1 MKKILLSL
9 GMIALVAGIVW
20 GVTGAF
26 YNDEETSTGNI
37 FVAGSID
44 LKVDHLKQTYNGDDC
59 ETCSLTLYSG
69 DGGAKVVAGENTVL
83 NVFPFPAVLVTPTPI
98 TEQYW
103 TTHPIAEWI
112 WASPATLVG
121 DDGSE
126 GQITYTFEH
135 DFQWWGEA
143 VDVDLVFDVAADN
156 QYQILLND
164 VVIATGVG
172 SAQYT
177 TLDPV
182 VEATF
187 LGQVVPGQNTLTFI
201 VTNLVNT
208 PGNNTPLNNPG
219 GLLYHLK
226 VERDPEDCNSN
237 TEFQNACRLWVEK
250 DLEEGDSFFNFGDIK
265 PGDEGTNVISLH
277 VYDNDAYACLIVHN
291 KDDQENGIQES
302 EDGDLPNQGNP
313 SGFGELSNYLDVFTW
328 SDNNQNG
335 EYDNG
340 ETSIG
345 GPAPL
350 ASFGSIMSLDPS
362 NQGFLTA
369 TTTKYVGVA
378 WCAGN
383 LTLEEGE
390 LVCDGSGMEN
400 DAQSDSFSASLTAY
414 AVQTRNNPN
423 FSCADIA
430 DDYNSPED
438 EDEPVLQL
446 KPVAPA
452 QPNI

>member
-69 DGGAKVVAGENTVL
+69 DGGAQVVAGNNTVL
-83 NVFPFPAVLVTPTPI
+83 NVFPFPAVLVTPTSI
-98 TEQYW
+98 TNQYW
-103 TTHPIAEWI
+103 TTHPIAQWI

-121 DDGSE
+121 DDGSNGE
-126 GQITYTFEH
+126 IVYTFEH
-135 DFQWWGEA
+135 EFNWWGEA
-143 VDVDLVFDVAADN
+143 VEVDLEFDVAADN
-156 QYQILLND
+156 QYEILLNG
-164 VVIATGVG
+164 VSIATGVG

-177 TLDPV
+177 TLDSV
-182 VEATF
+182 AEGAF
-187 LGQVVPGQNTLTFI
+187 LAQVNPGQNTLTFI

-219 GLLYHLK
+219 GLLYYLTI
-226 VERDPEDCNSN
+226 ERDPEDCNSN
-237 TEFQNACRLWVEK
+237 TEFQRACRLWIEK
-250 DLEEGDSFFNFGDIK
+250 DLEQGDSFFNFGDIK
-265 PGDEGTNVISLH
+265 PGDWGRNVISLH
-277 VYDNDAYACLIVHN
+277 VYDNPAYACLIVHD

-302 EDGDLPNQGNP
+302 EEGDITDPE
-313 SGFGELSNYLDVFTW
+313 GELSNYLDVFTW
-328 SDNNQNG
+328 IDTNQNG

-350 ASFGSIMSLDPS
+350 ASFGSIMSLDS
-362 NQGFLTA
+362 TNQSFLTA
-369 TTTKYVGVA
+369 TSTSYIGVA
-378 WCAGN
+378 WCAGDMKVDGN
-383 LTLEEGE
+383 TIS
-390 LVCDGSGMEN
+390 CDGSGMLN
-400 DAQSDSFSASLTAY
+400 DAQSDSFQASLTAY

-438 EDEPVLQL
+438 EDEEV
-446 KPVAPA
+446 KPVSLDPGS
-452 QPNI
+452 QPNF